1 MYKIDVYDTTFKHG
15 QMAAILFMQIRWLL
29 LIYELF
35 EPLAA
40 FEIFVL
46 FTDVF
51 MYNQST
57 LLNHKS
63 IIPITL
69 KKKKKKHTPNLQP
82 KANLHIN

>member
-1 MYKIDVYDTTFKHG
+1 MYVYDTTFKHG

-40 FEIFVL
+40 LELFSS
-46 FTDVF
+46 FTDDVF
-51 MYNQST
+51 T
-57 LLNHKS
+57 LYVQPKHFTNHKS

-69 KKKKKKHTPNLQP
+69 KK
-82 KANLHIN
+82 